1 MVTKKN
7 TAQKFETSLKELEE
21 IVKELENSQID
32 LDDHLKLYEKGV
44 RLIQSCQQSLK
55 EAEQKILLLSGMD
68 ATGEPVLQKFKH
80 ESTEG
85 KEQHGLF
92 PVNLIDKACLIAII
106 SQVL

>member
-68 ATGEPVLQKFKH
+68 ATGKPVLQKFKH

-92 PVNLIDKACLIAII
+92 
-106 SQVL
+106 